1 MEQADY
7 ILCECD
13 PGPLESFVRE
23 LEPHCTIQV
32 IRHPAVATTML
43 RAEDS
48 VEGQPFYL
56 GEALVTECELNVDGQ
71 AGYGLCLGDEPIRS
85 YCIAFIDALL
95 ILSDD
100 RLPQVEAFLSSQE
113 TQITARLQTEQG
125 LIQRTKVDFK
135 LMEQEQ

>member
-7 ILCECD
+7 ILCECEL
-13 PGPLESFVRE
+13 PPLESFVRE
-23 LEPHCTIQV
+23 LESKCTVQV
-32 IRHPAVATTML
+32 IRHPAVATTMI

-56 GEALVTECELNVDGQ
+56 GEALVTECEVNVDGQ
-71 AGYGLCLGDEPIRS
+71 PGFGLCLGDEPIRS
-85 YCIAFIDALL
+85 YCIAFIDALI

-100 RLPQVEAFLSSQE
+100 RLQAVEDFLSAQDE
-113 TQITARLQTEQG
+113 KITARLQTEQS

-135 LMEQEQ
+135 LMEQE